1 MFFVSPVTYS
11 QEWKTKVQSQR
22 KFHISKWLNVF
33 IWVYF
38 TLIFAWAATHF
49 ILGDHPWWLFA
60 FNALSFYFFGPLP
73 LVGLVAVFIR
83 SRATWAA
90 TVLVLLLG
98 LFLYG
103 WSYLPWRAAS
113 TPVGQPLIVMTY
125 NVLGLNEH
133 PKDVVAAIRA
143 SGADVV
149 GLQELNPQVAH
160 AIQEQLSEL
169 YPYQEFDAQKGVTGS
184 GAISRYPLHLTDEKM
199 PGDWV
204 GTPQILSLT
213 VNGKPITVLNLHPYA
228 TSGTIPEALE
238 HTIFERERQAR
249 AIRDFVLAHPEP
261 VLVTTD
267 LNATAQN
274 TAYKIVTSTL
284 TDSWMEAGWGPG
296 FSFPGGILANVP
308 TWAIRIDYVFHSSHF
323 RATEAHIGPWDG
335 WSDHRPVVVQLVLT
349 KK

>member
-1 MFFVSPVTYS
+1 M
-11 QEWKTKVQSQR
+11 QSQR
-22 KFHISKWLNVF
+22 KFQIIKWVNVL

-38 TLIFAWAATHF
+38 TLIFAWAAAHF

-60 FNALSFYFFGPLP
+60 FNALSFYFFVPLP
-73 LVGLVAVFIR
+73 LVALAAVFIR
-83 SRATWAA
+83 RRWIWVGTA
-90 TVLVLLLG
+90 LVLLLG

-103 WSYLPWRAAS
+103 WSYLPGRVAS
-113 TPVGQPLIVMTY
+113 APAGQPLTVMTY
-125 NVLGLNEH
+125 NVLGFNDH
-133 PKDVVAAIRA
+133 PKDVVAVIRA

-160 AIQEQLSEL
+160 AIQDQLSEL
-169 YPYQEFDAQKGVTGS
+169 YPYQELDGQTGVTGS
-184 GAISRYPLHLTDEKM
+184 GAISRYPMHLTDEKM
-199 PGDWV
+199 PGGWV

-213 VNGKPITVLNLHPYA
+213 VHGASVTVLNLHPFA
-228 TSGTIPEALE
+228 TNPGPPELVELTIS
-238 HTIFERERQAR
+238 ERERQAR
-249 AIRDFVLAHPEP
+249 AIRDFALAHPEP

-296 FSFPGGILANVP
+296 FSFPGGVSRGLAGADFP

-323 RATEAHIGPWDG
+323 RATEAHIGSWDG
-335 WSDHRPVVVQLVLT
+335 WSDHRPVVVQLVLVGE
-349 KK
+349 